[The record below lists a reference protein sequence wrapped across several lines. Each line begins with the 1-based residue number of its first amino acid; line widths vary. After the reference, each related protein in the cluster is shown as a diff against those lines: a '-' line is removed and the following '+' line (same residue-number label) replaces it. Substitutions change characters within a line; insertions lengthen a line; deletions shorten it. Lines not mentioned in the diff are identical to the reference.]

1 MLGDKLVI
9 KDILHVTCVEEC
21 VRDAVELGVDLGV
34 LDSLRYVF
42 DANHLTGFLS
52 HEVGDGTSACVEVV
66 DHLVACE
73 SCELASHTVE
83 VVGLFGIGLVEA
95 LGSNLELQVF
105 HRLDDMVFS
114 LEDNDLLITDR
125 IVAFLIIQI

>member
-1 MLGDKLVI
+1 M
-9 KDILHVTCVEEC
+9 
-21 VRDAVELGVDLGV
+21 
-34 LDSLRYVF
+34 
-42 DANHLTGFLS
+42 
-52 HEVGDGTSACVEVV
+52 
-66 DHLVACE
+66 
-73 SCELASHTVE
+73 
-83 VVGLFGIGLVEA
+83 VGLFGIGLVEA